1 MSHDVL
7 MKHGWKIVFVS
18 DSLTA
23 YQQDDILLVK
33 FDSGKEMLYKRI
45 ADE

>member
-7 MKHGWKIVFVS
+7 MKHGWKMVFVGGS
-18 DSLTA
+18 FVA

-33 FDSGKEMLYKRI
+33 FDSGKEIVYKRI
-45 ADE
+45 TNG